1 MDKKRIALVF
11 GTRPEAIKMAPVA
24 YALRNVEF
32 FELQIILTA
41 QHRELLD
48 QVMEIFK
55 LNSDYDLNI
64 MQEKQTLTQI
74 TVKVLEGLDVI
85 WQKDSP
91 DMVLVHGDTTT
102 TFAASLAAF
111 YKKISI
117 GHVEA
122 GLRTYDK
129 YQPYPEE
136 MNRHLTGV
144 LSDLHFAPT
153 KKAKENLLKE
163 NVPSNNIFVTGNTV
177 IDALLFVYNNLEKF
191 EIKLPEEV
199 PKGKYIL
206 VTSHRRENWGKPLE
220 NVALALKE
228 ILSEF
233 EDLYI
238 VYPVHPNPII
248 RETVN
253 SILGNERRAILISPV
268 DYVTMVYLI
277 ANCNLVLTD
286 SGGLQEEAPSLGKPV
301 LVLREVTERPEA
313 VEAGTV
319 KIIGTERKRIVE
331 EVSKLLIDE
340 DEYNKMARALNPYG
354 DGKASE
360 RIRDILLY
368 YFGFSSSLPE
378 EFNPYHS

>member
-24 YALRNVEF
+24 YALKNVEF
-32 FELQIILTA
+32 FELQIVLTA

-55 LNSDYDLNI
+55 LKADYDLNI
-64 MQEKQTLTQI
+64 MREKQTLTQI
-74 TVKVLEGLDVI
+74 TVRVLEGLERI
-85 WQKDSP
+85 WQKDTP

-102 TFAASLAAF
+102 TFATSLAAF
-111 YKKISI
+111 YKKIPI

-153 KKAKENLLKE
+153 RRAKENLLKE
-163 NVPSNNIFVTGNTV
+163 NVPSDNVFVTGNTV
-177 IDALLFVYNNLEKF
+177 IDALLFVYNTLDKFDINLPV
-191 EIKLPEEV
+191 EI

-220 NVALALKE
+220 NIALALKE
-228 ILSEF
+228 ILNEF

-248 RETVN
+248 RDTVN
-253 SILGNERRAILISPV
+253 SILGNEKRAIIISPV

-277 ANCNLVLTD
+277 ANCKLVLTD

-301 LVLREVTERPEA
+301 LVLRGVTERPEA

-319 KIIGTERKRIVE
+319 KIIGTDRQRIVE
-331 EVSKLLIDE
+331 EVRKLLLDK
-340 DEYNKMARALNPYG
+340 DEYNKMAKALNPYG

-360 RIRDILLY
+360 RIRDILIY
-368 YFGFSSSLPE
+368 YFGFSSSLPI
-378 EFNPYHS
+378 EFNPYNS

>member
-24 YALRNVEF
+24 YALKNVEL
-32 FELQIILTA
+32 FELQIVLTA

-55 LNSDYDLNI
+55 LKADYDLNI

-74 TVKVLEGLDVI
+74 TVRVLEGLERI
-85 WQKDSP
+85 WQKDTP

-102 TFAASLAAF
+102 TFASSLAAF
-111 YKKISI
+111 YRKIPI

-153 KKAKENLLKE
+153 RRAKENLLKE
-163 NVPSNNIFVTGNTV
+163 NVPSDNVFVTGNTV
-177 IDALLFVYNNLEKF
+177 IDALLFVYNTLDKFDINLPV
-191 EIKLPEEV
+191 EI

-220 NVALALKE
+220 NIALALKE
-228 ILSEF
+228 ILNEF

-248 RETVN
+248 RDTVN
-253 SILGNERRAILISPV
+253 SILGNEKRAILISPV

-277 ANCNLVLTD
+277 ANCKLVLTD

-301 LVLREVTERPEA
+301 LVLRGVTERPEA

-319 KIIGTERKRIVE
+319 KIIGTDRQRIVE
-331 EVSKLLIDE
+331 EVRKLLLDK
-340 DEYNKMARALNPYG
+340 DEYNKMAKALNPYG

-360 RIRDILLY
+360 RIRDILIY
-368 YFGFSSSLPE
+368 YFGFSSSLPI
-378 EFNPYHS
+378 EFNPYNS

>member
-24 YALRNVEF
+24 YALKNVEL
-32 FELQIILTA
+32 FELQIVLTA

-55 LNSDYDLNI
+55 LKADYDLNI

-74 TVKVLEGLDVI
+74 TVRVLEGLERI
-85 WQKDSP
+85 WQKDTP

-111 YKKISI
+111 YKKIPI

-144 LSDLHFAPT
+144 LSDLHFTPT
-153 KKAKENLLKE
+153 RRAKENLLKE
-163 NVPSNNIFVTGNTV
+163 NVPSDNVFVTGNTV
-177 IDALLFVYNNLEKF
+177 IDALLFVYNTLDKF
-191 EIKLPEEV
+191 EINLPVEI

-220 NVALALKE
+220 NIALALKE
-228 ILSEF
+228 ILDEF

-248 RETVN
+248 RDTVN
-253 SILGNERRAILISPV
+253 SILGNEKRAILISPV

-277 ANCNLVLTD
+277 ANCKLVLTD

-301 LVLREVTERPEA
+301 LVLRGVTERPEA

-319 KIIGTERKRIVE
+319 KIIGTDRQRIVE
-331 EVSKLLIDE
+331 EVRKLLLDK
-340 DEYNKMARALNPYG
+340 DEYNKMAKALNPYG

-360 RIRDILLY
+360 RIRDILIY
-368 YFGFSSSLPE
+368 YFGFSSSLPI
-378 EFNPYHS
+378 EFNPYNS

>member
-24 YALRNVEF
+24 YALKNVKF
-32 FELQIILTA
+32 FELQIVLTA

-55 LNSDYDLNI
+55 LKADYDLNI

-74 TVKVLEGLDVI
+74 TVRVLEGLERI
-85 WQKDSP
+85 WQKDTP

-102 TFAASLAAF
+102 TFATSLAAF
-111 YKKISI
+111 YKKIPI

-153 KKAKENLLKE
+153 RRAKENLLKE
-163 NVPSNNIFVTGNTV
+163 NVPSNNVFVTGNTV
-177 IDALLFVYNNLEKF
+177 IDALLFVYNTLDKF
-191 EIKLPEEV
+191 EINLPVEI

-220 NVALALKE
+220 NIALALKE
-228 ILSEF
+228 ILNEF

-248 RETVN
+248 RDTVN
-253 SILGNERRAILISPV
+253 SILGNEKRAILISPV

-277 ANCNLVLTD
+277 ANCKLVLTD

-319 KIIGTERKRIVE
+319 KIIGTDRQRIVE
-331 EVSKLLIDE
+331 EVRKLLLDK
-340 DEYNKMARALNPYG
+340 DEYNKMAKALNPYG

-360 RIRDILLY
+360 RIRDILIY
-368 YFGFSSSLPE
+368 YFGFSSSLPI
-378 EFNPYHS
+378 EFNPYNS

>member
-24 YALRNVEF
+24 YALKNVEF
-32 FELQIILTA
+32 FELQIVLTA

-55 LNSDYDLNI
+55 LKADYDLNI

-74 TVKVLEGLDVI
+74 TVRVLEGLERI
-85 WQKDSP
+85 WQKDTP

-111 YKKISI
+111 YKKIPI

-153 KKAKENLLKE
+153 RRAKENLLKE
-163 NVPSNNIFVTGNTV
+163 NVPSNNVFVTGNTV
-177 IDALLFVYNNLEKF
+177 IDALLFVYNTLDKF
-191 EIKLPEEV
+191 EINLPVEI

-220 NVALALKE
+220 NIALALKE
-228 ILSEF
+228 ILNEF

-248 RETVN
+248 RDTVN
-253 SILGNERRAILISPV
+253 SILGNEKRAILISPV

-277 ANCNLVLTD
+277 ANCKLVLTD

-319 KIIGTERKRIVE
+319 KIIGTDRQRIVE
-331 EVSKLLIDE
+331 EVRKLLLDK
-340 DEYNKMARALNPYG
+340 DEYNKMAKALNPYG

-360 RIRDILLY
+360 RIRDILIY
-368 YFGFSSSLPE
+368 YFGFSSSLPI
-378 EFNPYHS
+378 EFNPYNS

>member
-24 YALRNVEF
+24 YALKNVEL
-32 FELQIILTA
+32 FELQIVLTA

-55 LNSDYDLNI
+55 LKADYDLNI

-74 TVKVLEGLDVI
+74 TVRVLEGLERI
-85 WQKDSP
+85 WQKDTP

-111 YKKISI
+111 YKKIPI

-153 KKAKENLLKE
+153 RRAKENLLKE
-163 NVPSNNIFVTGNTV
+163 NVPSDNVFVTGNTV
-177 IDALLFVYNNLEKF
+177 IDALLFVYNTLDKFDINLPV
-191 EIKLPEEV
+191 EI

-220 NVALALKE
+220 NIALALKE
-228 ILSEF
+228 ILDEF

-248 RETVN
+248 RDTVN
-253 SILGNERRAILISPV
+253 SILGNEKRAILISPV

-277 ANCNLVLTD
+277 ANCKLVLTD

-301 LVLREVTERPEA
+301 LVLRGVTERPEA

-319 KIIGTERKRIVE
+319 KIIGTDRQRIVE
-331 EVSKLLIDE
+331 EVRKLLLDK
-340 DEYNKMARALNPYG
+340 DEYNKMAKALNPYG

-360 RIRDILLY
+360 RIRDILIY
-368 YFGFSSSLPE
+368 YFGFSSSLPI
-378 EFNPYHS
+378 EFNPYNS

>member
-24 YALRNVEF
+24 YALKNVEF
-32 FELQIILTA
+32 FELQIVLTA

-55 LNSDYDLNI
+55 LKADYDLNI

-74 TVKVLEGLDVI
+74 TVRVLEGLERI
-85 WQKDSP
+85 WQKDTP

-111 YKKISI
+111 YKKIPI

-153 KKAKENLLKE
+153 RRAKENLLKE
-163 NVPSNNIFVTGNTV
+163 NVPSNNVFVTGNTV
-177 IDALLFVYNNLEKF
+177 IDALLFVYNTLDKF
-191 EIKLPEEV
+191 EINLPVEI

-220 NVALALKE
+220 NIALALKE
-228 ILSEF
+228 ILNEF

-248 RETVN
+248 RDTVN
-253 SILGNERRAILISPV
+253 SILGNEKRAILISPV

-277 ANCNLVLTD
+277 ANCKLVLTD
-286 SGGLQEEAPSLGKPV
+286 SGGLQEEVPSLGKPV
-301 LVLREVTERPEA
+301 LVLRGVTERPEA

-319 KIIGTERKRIVE
+319 KIIGTDRQRIVE
-331 EVSKLLIDE
+331 EVRKLLLDK
-340 DEYNKMARALNPYG
+340 DEYNKMAKVLNPYG

-360 RIRDILLY
+360 RIRDILIY
-368 YFGFSSSLPE
+368 YFGFSSSLPI
-378 EFNPYHS
+378 EFNPYNS

>member
-24 YALRNVEF
+24 YALKNVEL
-32 FELQIILTA
+32 FELQIVLTA

-55 LNSDYDLNI
+55 LKADYDLNI

-74 TVKVLEGLDVI
+74 TVRVLEGLERI
-85 WQKDSP
+85 WQKDTP

-111 YKKISI
+111 YKKIPI

-153 KKAKENLLKE
+153 RRAKENLLKE
-163 NVPSNNIFVTGNTV
+163 NVPSNNVFVTGNTV
-177 IDALLFVYNNLEKF
+177 IDALLFVYNTLDKF
-191 EIKLPEEV
+191 EVNLPVEI

-220 NVALALKE
+220 NIALALKE
-228 ILSEF
+228 ILNEF

-248 RETVN
+248 RDTVN
-253 SILGNERRAILISPV
+253 SILGNEKRAILISPV

-277 ANCNLVLTD
+277 ANCKLVLTD

-301 LVLREVTERPEA
+301 LVLRGVTERPEA

-319 KIIGTERKRIVE
+319 KIIGTDRQRIVE
-331 EVSKLLIDE
+331 EVRKLLLDK
-340 DEYNKMARALNPYG
+340 DEYNKMAKALNPYG

-360 RIRDILLY
+360 RIRDILIY
-368 YFGFSSSLPE
+368 YFGFSSSLPI
-378 EFNPYHS
+378 EFNPYNS

>member
-24 YALRNVEF
+24 YALKNVEL
-32 FELQIILTA
+32 FELQIVLTA

-55 LNSDYDLNI
+55 LKADYDLNI

-74 TVKVLEGLDVI
+74 TVRVLEGLERI
-85 WQKDSP
+85 WQKDTP

-111 YKKISI
+111 YKKIPI

-153 KKAKENLLKE
+153 RRAKENLLKE
-163 NVPSNNIFVTGNTV
+163 NVPSNNVFVTGNTV
-177 IDALLFVYNNLEKF
+177 IDALLFVYNTLDKF
-191 EIKLPEEV
+191 EINLPVEI

-220 NVALALKE
+220 NIALALKE
-228 ILSEF
+228 ILNEF

-248 RETVN
+248 RDTVN
-253 SILGNERRAILISPV
+253 SILGNEKRAILISPV

-277 ANCNLVLTD
+277 ANCKLVLTD

-301 LVLREVTERPEA
+301 LVLRGVTERPEA

-319 KIIGTERKRIVE
+319 KIIGTDRQRIVE
-331 EVSKLLIDE
+331 EVRKLLLDK
-340 DEYNKMARALNPYG
+340 DEYNKMAKALNPYG

-360 RIRDILLY
+360 RIRDILIY
-368 YFGFSSSLPE
+368 YFGFSSSLPI
-378 EFNPYHS
+378 EFNPYNS

>member
-24 YALRNVEF
+24 YALKNVEF
-32 FELQIILTA
+32 FELQIVLTA

-55 LNSDYDLNI
+55 LKADYDLNI

-74 TVKVLEGLDVI
+74 TVRVLEGLERI
-85 WQKDSP
+85 WQKDTP

-102 TFAASLAAF
+102 TFATSLAAF
-111 YKKISI
+111 YKKIPI

-153 KKAKENLLKE
+153 RRAKENLLKE
-163 NVPSNNIFVTGNTV
+163 NVPSNNVFVTGNTV
-177 IDALLFVYNNLEKF
+177 IDALLFVYNTLDKF
-191 EIKLPEEV
+191 EINLPVEI

-220 NVALALKE
+220 NIALALKE
-228 ILSEF
+228 ILNEF

-248 RETVN
+248 RDTVN
-253 SILGNERRAILISPV
+253 SILGNEKRAILISPV
-268 DYVTMVYLI
+268 DYVTMAYLI
-277 ANCNLVLTD
+277 ANCKLVLTD

-319 KIIGTERKRIVE
+319 KIIGTDRQRIVE
-331 EVSKLLIDE
+331 EVRKLLLDK
-340 DEYNKMARALNPYG
+340 DEYNKMAKALNPYG

-360 RIRDILLY
+360 RIRDILIY
-368 YFGFSSSLPE
+368 YFGFSSSLPI
-378 EFNPYHS
+378 EFNPYNS

>member
-24 YALRNVEF
+24 YALKNVEF
-32 FELQIILTA
+32 FELQIVLTA

-55 LNSDYDLNI
+55 LKADYDLNI

-74 TVKVLEGLDVI
+74 TVRVLEGLERI
-85 WQKDSP
+85 WQKDTP

-111 YKKISI
+111 YKKIPI

-153 KKAKENLLKE
+153 RRAKENLLKE
-163 NVPSNNIFVTGNTV
+163 NVPSNNVFVTGNTV
-177 IDALLFVYNNLEKF
+177 IDALLFVYNTLDKF
-191 EIKLPEEV
+191 EINLPVEI

-220 NVALALKE
+220 NIALALKE
-228 ILSEF
+228 ILNEF

-248 RETVN
+248 RDTVN
-253 SILGNERRAILISPV
+253 SILGNEKRAILISPV

-277 ANCNLVLTD
+277 ANCKLVLTD
-286 SGGLQEEAPSLGKPV
+286 SGGLQEEVPSLGKPV
-301 LVLREVTERPEA
+301 LVLRGVTERPEA

-319 KIIGTERKRIVE
+319 KIIGTDRQRIVE
-331 EVSKLLIDE
+331 EVRKLLLDK
-340 DEYNKMARALNPYG
+340 DEYNKMAKALNPYG

-360 RIRDILLY
+360 RIRDILIY
-368 YFGFSSSLPE
+368 YFGFSSSLPI
-378 EFNPYHS
+378 EFNPYNS

>member
-24 YALRNVEF
+24 YALKNVEL
-32 FELQIILTA
+32 FELQIVLTA

-55 LNSDYDLNI
+55 LKADYDLNI

-74 TVKVLEGLDVI
+74 TVRVLEGLERI
-85 WQKDSP
+85 WQKDTP

-102 TFAASLAAF
+102 TFATSLAAF
-111 YKKISI
+111 YKKIPI

-153 KKAKENLLKE
+153 RRAKENLLKE
-163 NVPSNNIFVTGNTV
+163 NVPSDNVFVTGNTV
-177 IDALLFVYNNLEKF
+177 IDALLFVYNTLDKFDINLPV
-191 EIKLPEEV
+191 EI

-220 NVALALKE
+220 NIALALKE
-228 ILSEF
+228 ILNEF

-248 RETVN
+248 RDTVN
-253 SILGNERRAILISPV
+253 SILGNEKRAILISPV

-277 ANCNLVLTD
+277 ANCKLVLTD

-319 KIIGTERKRIVE
+319 KIIGTDRQRIVE
-331 EVSKLLIDE
+331 EVRKLLLDK
-340 DEYNKMARALNPYG
+340 DEYNKMAKALNPYG

-360 RIRDILLY
+360 RIRDILIY
-368 YFGFSSSLPE
+368 YFGFSSSLPI
-378 EFNPYHS
+378 EFNPYNS

>member
-24 YALRNVEF
+24 YALKNVEF
-32 FELQIILTA
+32 FELQIVLTA

-55 LNSDYDLNI
+55 LKADYDLNI

-74 TVKVLEGLDVI
+74 TVRVLEGLERI
-85 WQKDSP
+85 WQKDTP

-102 TFAASLAAF
+102 TFATSLAAF
-111 YKKISI
+111 YKKIPI

-153 KKAKENLLKE
+153 RRAKENLLKE
-163 NVPSNNIFVTGNTV
+163 NVPSNNVFVTGNTV
-177 IDALLFVYNNLEKF
+177 IDALLFVYNNLDKF
-191 EIKLPEEV
+191 EINLPVEI

-220 NVALALKE
+220 NIALALKE
-228 ILSEF
+228 ILNEF

-248 RETVN
+248 RDTVN
-253 SILGNERRAILISPV
+253 SILGNEKRAILISPV

-277 ANCNLVLTD
+277 ANCKLVLTD

-301 LVLREVTERPEA
+301 LVLRGVTERPEA

-319 KIIGTERKRIVE
+319 KIIGTDKQRIVE
-331 EVSKLLIDE
+331 EVRKLLLDK
-340 DEYNKMARALNPYG
+340 DEYNKMAKALNPYG

-360 RIRDILLY
+360 RIRDILIY
-368 YFGFSSSLPE
+368 YFGFRSSLPI
-378 EFNPYHS
+378 EFNPYNS

>member
-24 YALRNVEF
+24 YALKNVEF
-32 FELQIILTA
+32 FELQIVLTA

-55 LNSDYDLNI
+55 LKADYDLNI

-74 TVKVLEGLDVI
+74 TVRVLEGLERI
-85 WQKDSP
+85 WQKDTP

-102 TFAASLAAF
+102 TFATSLAAF
-111 YKKISI
+111 YKKIPI

-153 KKAKENLLKE
+153 RRAKENLLKE
-163 NVPSNNIFVTGNTV
+163 NVPSNNVFVTVNTV
-177 IDALLFVYNNLEKF
+177 IDALLFVYNTLDKF
-191 EIKLPEEV
+191 EINLPVEI

-220 NVALALKE
+220 NIALALKE
-228 ILSEF
+228 ILNEF

-248 RETVN
+248 RDTVN
-253 SILGNERRAILISPV
+253 SILGNEKRAILISPV

-277 ANCNLVLTD
+277 ANCKLVLTD

-301 LVLREVTERPEA
+301 LVLRGVTERPEA

-319 KIIGTERKRIVE
+319 KIIGTDRQRIVE
-331 EVSKLLIDE
+331 EVRKLLLDK
-340 DEYNKMARALNPYG
+340 DEYNKMAKALNPYG

-360 RIRDILLY
+360 RIRDILIY
-368 YFGFSSSLPE
+368 YFGFSSSLPI
-378 EFNPYHS
+378 EFNPYNS

>member
-24 YALRNVEF
+24 YALKNVEL
-32 FELQIILTA
+32 FELQIVLTA

-55 LNSDYDLNI
+55 LKADYDLNI

-74 TVKVLEGLDVI
+74 TVRVLEGLERI
-85 WQKDSP
+85 WQKDTP

-102 TFAASLAAF
+102 TFASSLAAF
-111 YKKISI
+111 YKKIPI

-153 KKAKENLLKE
+153 RRAKENLLKE
-163 NVPSNNIFVTGNTV
+163 NVPSDNVFVTGNTV
-177 IDALLFVYNNLEKF
+177 IDALLFVYNTLDKFDINLPV
-191 EIKLPEEV
+191 EI

-220 NVALALKE
+220 NIALALKE
-228 ILSEF
+228 ILNEF

-248 RETVN
+248 RDTVN
-253 SILGNERRAILISPV
+253 SILGNEKRAILISPV

-277 ANCNLVLTD
+277 ANCKLVLTD

-301 LVLREVTERPEA
+301 LVLRGVTERPEA

-319 KIIGTERKRIVE
+319 KIIGTDRQRIVE
-331 EVSKLLIDE
+331 EVRKLLLDK
-340 DEYNKMARALNPYG
+340 DEYNKMAKALNPYG

-360 RIRDILLY
+360 RIRDILIY
-368 YFGFSSSLPE
+368 YFGFSSSLPI
-378 EFNPYHS
+378 EFNPYNS

>member
-24 YALRNVEF
+24 YALKNVEL
-32 FELQIILTA
+32 FELQIVLTA

-55 LNSDYDLNI
+55 LKADYDLNI

-74 TVKVLEGLDVI
+74 TVRVLEGLERI
-85 WQKDSP
+85 WQKDTP

-111 YKKISI
+111 YKKIPI

-153 KKAKENLLKE
+153 SRAKENLLKE
-163 NVPSNNIFVTGNTV
+163 NVPSDNVFVTGNTV
-177 IDALLFVYNNLEKF
+177 IDALLFVYNTLDKFDINLPV
-191 EIKLPEEV
+191 EI

-220 NVALALKE
+220 NIALALKE
-228 ILSEF
+228 ILDEF

-248 RETVN
+248 RDTVN
-253 SILGNERRAILISPV
+253 SILGNEKRAILISPV

-277 ANCNLVLTD
+277 ANCKLVLTD

-301 LVLREVTERPEA
+301 LVLRGVTERPEA

-319 KIIGTERKRIVE
+319 KIIGTDRQRIVE
-331 EVSKLLIDE
+331 EVRKLLLDK
-340 DEYNKMARALNPYG
+340 DEYNKMAKALNPYG

-360 RIRDILLY
+360 RIRDILIY
-368 YFGFSSSLPE
+368 YFGFSSSLPI
-378 EFNPYHS
+378 EFNPYNS

>member
-24 YALRNVEF
+24 YALKNVEF
-32 FELQIILTA
+32 FELQIVLTA

-55 LNSDYDLNI
+55 LKADYDLNI

-74 TVKVLEGLDVI
+74 TVRVLEGLERI
-85 WQKDSP
+85 WQKDTP

-102 TFAASLAAF
+102 TFATSLAAF
-111 YKKISI
+111 YKKIPI

-153 KKAKENLLKE
+153 RRAKENLLKE
-163 NVPSNNIFVTGNTV
+163 NVPSNNVFVTGNTV
-177 IDALLFVYNNLEKF
+177 IDALLFVYNTLDKF
-191 EIKLPEEV
+191 EINLPVEI

-220 NVALALKE
+220 NIALALKE
-228 ILSEF
+228 ILNEF

-248 RETVN
+248 RDTVN
-253 SILGNERRAILISPV
+253 SILGNEKRAILISPV

-277 ANCNLVLTD
+277 ANCKLVLTD

-319 KIIGTERKRIVE
+319 KIIGTDRQRIVE
-331 EVSKLLIDE
+331 EVRKLLLDK
-340 DEYNKMARALNPYG
+340 DEYNKMAKALNPYG

-360 RIRDILLY
+360 RIRDILIY
-368 YFGFSSSLPE
+368 YFGFSSSLPI
-378 EFNPYHS
+378 EFNPYNS

>member
-24 YALRNVEF
+24 YALKNVEL
-32 FELQIILTA
+32 FELQIVLTA

-55 LNSDYDLNI
+55 LKADYDLNI

-74 TVKVLEGLDVI
+74 TVRVLEGLERI
-85 WQKDSP
+85 WQKDTP

-111 YKKISI
+111 YKKIPI

-153 KKAKENLLKE
+153 RRAKENLLKE
-163 NVPSNNIFVTGNTV
+163 NVPSDNVFVTGNTV
-177 IDALLFVYNNLEKF
+177 IDALLFVYNTLDKFDINLPV
-191 EIKLPEEV
+191 EI
-199 PKGKYIL
+199 PKEKYIL

-220 NVALALKE
+220 NIALALKE
-228 ILSEF
+228 ILDEF

-248 RETVN
+248 RDTVN
-253 SILGNERRAILISPV
+253 SILGNEKRAILISPV

-277 ANCNLVLTD
+277 ANCKLVLTD

-301 LVLREVTERPEA
+301 LVLRGVTERPEA

-319 KIIGTERKRIVE
+319 KIIGTDRQRIVE
-331 EVSKLLIDE
+331 EVRKLLLDK
-340 DEYNKMARALNPYG
+340 DEYNKMAKALNPYG

-360 RIRDILLY
+360 RIRDILIY
-368 YFGFSSSLPE
+368 YFGFSSSLPI
-378 EFNPYHS
+378 EFNPYNS

>member
-24 YALRNVEF
+24 YALKNVEF
-32 FELQIILTA
+32 FELQIVLTA

-55 LNSDYDLNI
+55 LKADYDLNI

-74 TVKVLEGLDVI
+74 TVRVLEGLERI
-85 WQKDSP
+85 WQKDTP

-102 TFAASLAAF
+102 TFATSLAAF
-111 YKKISI
+111 YKKIPI

-153 KKAKENLLKE
+153 RRAKENLLKE
-163 NVPSNNIFVTGNTV
+163 NVPSNNVFVTGNTV
-177 IDALLFVYNNLEKF
+177 IDALLFVYNTLDKF
-191 EIKLPEEV
+191 EINLPVEI

-220 NVALALKE
+220 NIALALKE
-228 ILSEF
+228 ILNEF

-248 RETVN
+248 RDTVN
-253 SILGNERRAILISPV
+253 SILGNEKRAILISPV

-277 ANCNLVLTD
+277 ANCKLVLTD

-301 LVLREVTERPEA
+301 LVLRGVTERPEA

-319 KIIGTERKRIVE
+319 KIIGTDRQRIVE
-331 EVSKLLIDE
+331 EVRKLLLDK
-340 DEYNKMARALNPYG
+340 DEYNKMAKALNPYG

-360 RIRDILLY
+360 RIRDILIY
-368 YFGFSSSLPE
+368 YFGFSSSLPI
-378 EFNPYHS
+378 EFNPYNS

>member
-24 YALRNVEF
+24 YALKNVEF
-32 FELQIILTA
+32 FELQIVLTA

-55 LNSDYDLNI
+55 LKADYDLNI

-74 TVKVLEGLDVI
+74 TVRVLEGLERI
-85 WQKDSP
+85 WQKDTP

-111 YKKISI
+111 YKKIPI

-153 KKAKENLLKE
+153 RRAKENLLKE
-163 NVPSNNIFVTGNTV
+163 NVPSNNVFVTGNTV
-177 IDALLFVYNNLEKF
+177 IDALLFVYNTLDKF
-191 EIKLPEEV
+191 EINLPVEI

-220 NVALALKE
+220 NIALALKE
-228 ILSEF
+228 ILNEF

-248 RETVN
+248 RDTVN
-253 SILGNERRAILISPV
+253 SILGNEKRAILISPV

-277 ANCNLVLTD
+277 ANCKLVLTD

-301 LVLREVTERPEA
+301 LVLRGVTERPEA

-319 KIIGTERKRIVE
+319 KIIGTDRQRIVE
-331 EVSKLLIDE
+331 EVRKLLLDK
-340 DEYNKMARALNPYG
+340 DEYNKMAKALNPYG

-360 RIRDILLY
+360 RIRDILIY
-368 YFGFSSSLPE
+368 YFGFSSSLPI
-378 EFNPYHS
+378 EFNPYNS

>member
-24 YALRNVEF
+24 YALKNIEF
-32 FELQIILTA
+32 FELQIVLTA

-55 LNSDYDLNI
+55 LKADYDLNI

-74 TVKVLEGLDVI
+74 TVRVLEGLERI
-85 WQKDSP
+85 WQKDTP

-102 TFAASLAAF
+102 TFATSLAAF
-111 YKKISI
+111 YKKIPI

-153 KKAKENLLKE
+153 RRAKENLLKE
-163 NVPSNNIFVTGNTV
+163 NVPSNNVFVTGNTV
-177 IDALLFVYNNLEKF
+177 IDALLFVYNTLDKF
-191 EIKLPEEV
+191 EINLPVEI
-199 PKGKYIL
+199 PKWKYIL

-220 NVALALKE
+220 NIALALKE
-228 ILSEF
+228 ILNEF

-238 VYPVHPNPII
+238 VYPVHPNPVI
-248 RETVN
+248 RDTVN
-253 SILGNERRAILISPV
+253 SILGNEKRAILISPV

-277 ANCNLVLTD
+277 ANCKLVLTD

-319 KIIGTERKRIVE
+319 KIIGTDRQRIVE
-331 EVSKLLIDE
+331 EVRKLLLDK
-340 DEYNKMARALNPYG
+340 DEYNKMAKALNPYG

-360 RIRDILLY
+360 RIRDILIY
-368 YFGFSSSLPE
+368 YFGFSSSLPI
-378 EFNPYHS
+378 EFNPYNS

>member
-24 YALRNVEF
+24 YALKNVEL
-32 FELQIILTA
+32 FELQIVLTA

-55 LNSDYDLNI
+55 LKADYDLNI

-74 TVKVLEGLDVI
+74 TVRVLEGLERI
-85 WQKDSP
+85 WQKDTP

-111 YKKISI
+111 YKKIPI

-153 KKAKENLLKE
+153 RRAKENLLKE
-163 NVPSNNIFVTGNTV
+163 NVPSNNVFVTGNTV
-177 IDALLFVYNNLEKF
+177 IDALLFVYNTLDKFDINLPV
-191 EIKLPEEV
+191 EI

-220 NVALALKE
+220 NIALALKE
-228 ILSEF
+228 ILDEF

-248 RETVN
+248 RDTVN
-253 SILGNERRAILISPV
+253 SILGNEKRAILISPV

-277 ANCNLVLTD
+277 ANCKLVLTD

-301 LVLREVTERPEA
+301 LVLRGVTERPEA

-319 KIIGTERKRIVE
+319 KIIGTDRQRIVE
-331 EVSKLLIDE
+331 EVRKLLLDK
-340 DEYNKMARALNPYG
+340 DEYNKMAKALNPYG

-360 RIRDILLY
+360 RIRDILIY
-368 YFGFSSSLPE
+368 YFGFSSSLPI
-378 EFNPYHS
+378 EFNPYNS